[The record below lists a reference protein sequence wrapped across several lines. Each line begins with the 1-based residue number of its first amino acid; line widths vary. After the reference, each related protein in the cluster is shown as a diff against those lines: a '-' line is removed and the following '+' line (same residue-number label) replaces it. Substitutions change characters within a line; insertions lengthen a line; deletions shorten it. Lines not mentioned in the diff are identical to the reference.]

1 MQSETTPRDSYF
13 KNSSQSK
20 CSRVSLFEQAK
31 EVTSQAA
38 QKAIVNLK
46 TVLNKSDQHER
57 VVQSEESYF
66 DIENDENQN
75 DNLEIK
81 SNSAVSEEVTGIM
94 KR

>member
-46 TVLNKSDQHER
+46 TVLNKSGQHER

-66 DIENDENQN
+66 DIENDEN
-75 DNLEIK
+75 
-81 SNSAVSEEVTGIM
+81 
-94 KR
+94 